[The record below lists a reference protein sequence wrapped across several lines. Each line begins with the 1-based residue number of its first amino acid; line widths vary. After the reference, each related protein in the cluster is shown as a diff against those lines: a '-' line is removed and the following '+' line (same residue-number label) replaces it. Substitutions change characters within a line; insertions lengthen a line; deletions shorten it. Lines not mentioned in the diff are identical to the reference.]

1 MRVRLFDLQRLDLL
15 AQLLRRPP
23 HPAHLIAL
31 RGLRRFCTPVLRIHV
46 PPHLLRGRRKP
57 AGQQCALS
65 LQRQRPKLQPL
76 RRLHAAQIILVR
88 PVLLLH
94 ARRPAV
100 FLLRNLPGNSHA
112 ISRFLRC
119 VDRIF
124 ICLKRRV
131 LPRRLI
137 ISASV
142 VRVERRILHG
152 SRILVLFIFAQRV
165 KPAPFER
172 CCLSLCLRLP
182 VRRRRAGSVSAASFV
197 FLQGIQPCPLLL
209 CHVRLLIVPAGSRS
223 PHGSGSSPA
232 RYTVSCPPR
241 WKDSAAQLP
250 RRTAHMPSA
259 SARPGS
265 TRSCRV

>member
-23 HPAHLIAL
+23 HPAHLIPL

-46 PPHLLRGRRKP
+46 LPHLLRSRRKP
-57 AGQQCALS
+57 AGHQRALS
-65 LQRQRPKLQPL
+65 LQRQRPELQPL

-100 FLLRNLPGNSHA
+100 FLLRNLPGDRRA
-112 ISRFLRC
+112 VPRLLRC
-119 VDRIF
+119 IDRIS

-142 VRVERRILHG
+142 VRIERRILHAA
-152 SRILVLFIFAQRV
+152 RISVLFILAQRV
-165 KPAPFER
+165 KPAPLER
-172 CCLSLCLRLP
+172 RAFPLCLRLP
-182 VRRRRAGSVSAASFV
+182 VIRRRAGSVSAASFV

-232 RYTVSCPPR
+232 RYTASCPPR
-241 WKDSAAQLP
+241 WKDSAARP
-250 RRTAHMPSA
+250 CRRTAHMPSA
-259 SARPGS
+259 SDRPGS